1 MNEMGSALAIA
12 ETPLHLFN
20 LCALSDTPGF
30 ASKFS
35 FIDLL
40 VVKQF
45 NPGDSLLNKL
55 RSCGAFRNV
64 VTTEDYYRNFGQYK
78 AIPVTLQRTLAWN
91 RHQQRFGSFLDCIPE
106 SQYECIIAGCATV
119 YLMDIHLRFCPNG
132 YTYFYEEGEGSYLG
146 NFVKSVAMDD
156 SEILVSGKTPMRS
169 AFGHLL
175 RLLGGRRALVNARA
189 LYLYRPE
196 LVEPGV
202 YRDGF
207 ELRRIAPL
215 SRRAA
220 SLASSVFSDAGCDGV
235 ESYGWV
241 YLGNPDGDLSDL
253 DLARVDELSEMIAKS
268 CHPVC
273 FRPHPRSKRQKV
285 PSSMPNVSLDTRGSW
300 ESSCLS
306 GFVTNES
313 VLFGY
318 GSTAQANPKRMFDL
332 EPSVVCLHRLL
343 SKNINTDYA
352 ERTFEGLVRLY
363 RDKSKVYAPSSL
375 EELSQ
380 LLDSLEDK

>member
-1 MNEMGSALAIA
+1 MRMRNVLAVA

-20 LCALSDTPGF
+20 LCALLDTPGF
-30 ASKFS
+30 ISEFATP
-35 FIDLL
+35 DLAIVREFPL
-40 VVKQF
+40 
-45 NPGDSLLNKL
+45 DESLLNRL
-55 RSCGAFRNV
+55 RVCGAFRSVTV
-64 VTTEDYYRNFGQYK
+64 VEHYYLGLMQLK
-78 AIPVTLQRTLAWN
+78 AIPVTLQRMLDWGA
-91 RHQQRFGSFLDCIPE
+91 HQRRFGSYLDPVPEARYDCIL
-106 SQYECIIAGCATV
+106 AGCATV
-119 YLMDIHLRFCPNG
+119 YLMDFHRRFCPEG
-132 YTYFYEEGEGSYLG
+132 PTYFYEEGEGSYLG

-175 RLLGGRRALVNARA
+175 RLVGGRRALVNARA

-196 LVEPGV
+196 LVESGV

-207 ELRRIAPL
+207 ELRHIAPL
-215 SRRAA
+215 SRGTA
-220 SLASSVFSDAGCDGV
+220 SLASSVFPSAGCDVV
-235 ESYGWV
+235 EPYGWV
-241 YLGNPDGDLSDL
+241 YLGNPDGDLSDA
-253 DLARVDELSEMIAKS
+253 DLARVDELSEMIAKC

-273 FRPHPRSKRQKV
+273 FRPHPRSTKQKV
-285 PSSMPNVSLDTRGSW
+285 PSGMPNVSLDSRGSW

-306 GFVTNES
+306 GLVTNES

-332 EPSVVCLHRLL
+332 EPTVVCLHRLL

-352 ERTFEGLVRLY
+352 EKTLEGLVRLY
-363 RDKSKVYAPSSL
+363 RDKSKVYAPCSL